1 MKVPLF
7 ENIKKLAKEIKRN
20 NKEKQIKLE
29 EKINEIKQLNDNG
42 SKNLEKENYDK
53 IEKEIINDLFD
64 EEDNIEFD
72 KNKDIKEYL
81 IKVHT
86 KEIIKNTAQKI
97 NALSISDK
105 KMILNNLENLA
116 SDEKKKEKLNKLYA
130 LMESLDNINELSNKL
145 IKSEKNPEFNINP
158 AKDISQ
164 EKVKI
169 MAEEYEKDIFNEN
182 PENVVKNNA
191 IYLIGDKVKNL
202 SDNNQEFI
210 INQLKGKANDEEKKN
225 RLSKLVNL
233 LNKIKK
239 LKKFRQKVLES
250 HNSKKALE
258 KIENEKKYGI
268 VILNE
273 KKYKSSSVIV
283 RKPNE
288 LKEDKLKTISN
299 LLLEDLKKINEE
311 ETNDI
316 SRNSIEKYHQEK
328 ENEKKMEE
336 IADVI
341 NSLGGEDKNKII
353 EEIKNNFDIPSK
365 INNIYN
371 KFMKVLAKRERQFDT
386 EKRKKQKEA
395 IEEISDIKKSSNT
408 LLYSFI
414 DEKNYNDSS
423 DFVNFDKTADMEEI
437 KDNKLTH
444 KIGKWETEEIY

>member
-105 KMILNNLENLA
+105 KIILNNLENLA

-130 LMESLDNINELSNKL
+130 LMESLDNINELSNKI
-145 IKSEKNPEFNINP
+145 IKSQNKPEFNINS

-164 EKVKI
+164 EKIKI
-169 MAEEYEKDIFNEN
+169 MAEQYEKDIFNES
-182 PENVVKNNA
+182 PENIIKNNA
-191 IYLIGDKVKNL
+191 IYQIGDKVKNL

-233 LNKIKK
+233 LNKIQK
-239 LKKFRQKVLES
+239 LKKFQKKVLES
-250 HNSKKALE
+250 HKSKKALE

-328 ENEKKMEE
+328 ENEKKLEE

-341 NSLGGEDKNKII
+341 NSLDGEDKNKII
-353 EEIKNNFDIPSK
+353 DEIKNNFDVPSK
-365 INNIYN
+365 KNNIYN
-371 KFMKVLAKRERQFDT
+371 RFMKVLIKRERQFDT
-386 EKRKKQKEA
+386 EKIKKQKEA
-395 IEEISDIKKSSNT
+395 IKEISDIKKSSNT

-423 DFVNFDKTADMEEI
+423 DFVNLDKTADMEEI
-437 KDNKLTH
+437 KDNKWTH
-444 KIGKWETEEIY
+444 RIGKWETEEIY

>member
-42 SKNLEKENYDK
+42 NKNLEKENYDK

-116 SDEKKKEKLNKLYA
+116 SDEKKKEKLNKLYE

-233 LNKIKK
+233 LNKIQK
-239 LKKFRQKVLES
+239 LKKFQKKVLES
-250 HNSKKALE
+250 HKSKKALE

-273 KKYKSSSVIV
+273 K
-283 RKPNE
+283 N
-288 LKEDKLKTISN
+288 
-299 LLLEDLKKINEE
+299 
-311 ETNDI
+311 TN
-316 SRNSIEKYHQEK
+316 Q
-328 ENEKKMEE
+328 
-336 IADVI
+336 VP
-341 NSLGGEDKNKII
+341 
-353 EEIKNNFDIPSK
+353 F
-365 INNIYN
+365 
-371 KFMKVLAKRERQFDT
+371 
-386 EKRKKQKEA
+386 
-395 IEEISDIKKSSNT
+395 
-408 LLYSFI
+408 
-414 DEKNYNDSS
+414 
-423 DFVNFDKTADMEEI
+423 
-437 KDNKLTH
+437 
-444 KIGKWETEEIY
+444 

>member
-105 KMILNNLENLA
+105 KIILNNLENLA

-130 LMESLDNINELSNKL
+130 LMESLDNINELSNKI
-145 IKSEKNPEFNINP
+145 IKSQNKPEFNINS

-164 EKVKI
+164 EKIKI
-169 MAEEYEKDIFNEN
+169 MAEQYEKDIFNEN

-210 INQLKGKANDEEKKN
+210 INQLKEKANDEEKKN

-233 LNKIKK
+233 LNKIQK
-239 LKKFRQKVLES
+239 LKKFQKKVLES
-250 HNSKKALE
+250 HKSKKALE

-273 KKYKSSSVIV
+273 KKYKSSTVLV

-328 ENEKKMEE
+328 ENEKKLEE

-341 NSLGGEDKNKII
+341 NSLDGEDKNKII
-353 EEIKNNFDIPSK
+353 DEIKNNFDVPSK
-365 INNIYN
+365 KNNIYN
-371 KFMKVLAKRERQFDT
+371 RFMKVLIKRERQFDT
-386 EKRKKQKEA
+386 EKIKKQKEA
-395 IEEISDIKKSSNT
+395 IKEISDIKKSSNT
-408 LLYSFI
+408 LLYSII

>member
-105 KMILNNLENLA
+105 KIILNNLENLA

-130 LMESLDNINELSNKL
+130 LMESLDNINELSNKI
-145 IKSEKNPEFNINP
+145 IKSQNKPEFNINS

-164 EKVKI
+164 EKIKI
-169 MAEEYEKDIFNEN
+169 MAEQYEKDIFNES
-182 PENVVKNNA
+182 PENIIKNNA
-191 IYLIGDKVKNL
+191 IYQIGDKVKNL

-233 LNKIKK
+233 LNKIQK
-239 LKKFRQKVLES
+239 LKKFQKKVLES
-250 HNSKKALE
+250 HKSKKALE

-299 LLLEDLKKINEE
+299 LLLQDLKKINEE

-328 ENEKKMEE
+328 ENEKKLEE

-341 NSLGGEDKNKII
+341 NSLDGEDKNKII
-353 EEIKNNFDIPSK
+353 DEIKNNFDVPSK
-365 INNIYN
+365 KNNIYN
-371 KFMKVLAKRERQFDT
+371 RFMKVLIKRERQFDT
-386 EKRKKQKEA
+386 EKIKKQKEA
-395 IEEISDIKKSSNT
+395 IKEISDIKKSSNT

-423 DFVNFDKTADMEEI
+423 DFVNLDKTADMEEI
-437 KDNKLTH
+437 KDNKWTH
-444 KIGKWETEEIY
+444 RIGKWETEEIY